1 MMSYG
6 SRLLFVRTL
15 QSLSLTALL
24 AGTVIAA
31 APMPKGAPA
40 PAKAAVVPAAVLAA
54 GRAIDPARLEAHV
67 RVLADDNMEGR
78 GTGTPGYDRAAQYVA
93 RQMQAIGLEPAG
105 VGGYLAPV
113 PLLRAELQAA
123 QCAFELRRPGESY
136 PLEVGRDVLLSPDFL
151 RTKWT
156 TEAALVFVGYG
167 VSATE
172 LGYDDFAGI
181 DVRGKVL
188 VTFRG
193 APPRFPNDER
203 AYYSNGVVKE
213 QMAAAHGA
221 IGILQVQK
229 PADEARSPWE
239 RSMRQNKLP
248 GFRWLDEGGA
258 PANTHAAIE
267 LSGSLSRTSEEKV
280 FDGSPKNYLQA
291 ATDAESSLVQS
302 FPLTWSIKA
311 VRVTTH
317 ERTSSP
323 NVVGL
328 VRGSDPKLRA
338 EAIVISAHLDH
349 LGISEP
355 VQGDSIN
362 NGAYDN
368 ASGTAMMLETARAFA
383 SLKLKPRRS
392 MVFLAV
398 TGEEKGLQGSDYYAQ
413 TTTNDSLDVVGNV
426 NLDMVLMLRP
436 MKKVVAIGAEH
447 STFLPVM
454 QKAAA
459 LAELELVPDPLPA
472 EVVFVRS
479 DQFSFVRQGI
489 PAVFPVSANDGS
501 PEGLSEVA
509 HWRTDHYHSPNDDLS
524 QPFDWSS
531 GARFASMAFWAAWL
545 TADAALA
552 PRWNPGDFFG
562 QRFGPRP

>member
-1 MMSYG
+1 MMPS
-6 SRLLFVRTL
+6 SFRRPAVRSFL
-15 QSLSLTALL
+15 MLALAL
-24 AGTVIAA
+24 ALAPQARAA
-31 APMPKGAPA
+31 AAKAGAASARSSEVPA
-40 PAKAAVVPAAVLAA
+40 PVVAA
-54 GRAIDPARLEAHV
+54 GRAIDPAKLEAHV
-67 RVLADDNMEGR
+67 RVLADDDMEGR
-78 GTGTPGYDRAAQYVA
+78 ATGSAGYDRAAQYVA
-93 RQMQAIGLEPAG
+93 QQMQAIGLQPAG

-113 PLLRAELQAA
+113 PFLRAELQTS
-123 QCAFELRRPGESY
+123 QCAFELRRPGESV
-136 PLEVGRDVLLSPDFL
+136 PLEVGRDILFSPDFL

-156 TEAALVFVGYG
+156 TEAELVFVGYG
-167 VSATE
+167 VSAPE
-172 LGYDDFAGI
+172 LNHDDFAGL

-188 VTFRG
+188 VEFRG

-203 AYYSNGVVKE
+203 AYYSNGVVKD

-221 IGILQVQK
+221 IGILQVHK
-229 PADEARSPWE
+229 PADEARAPWE
-239 RSMRQNKLP
+239 RSMRQNRLP
-248 GFRWLDEGGA
+248 GFRWVDEGGA

-280 FDGSPKNYLQA
+280 FDGAPKTYLQA
-291 ATDAESSLVQS
+291 AADAESSMVQS

-311 VRVTTH
+311 VRVTQH

-323 NVVGL
+323 NVVGML
-328 VRGSDPKLRA
+328 RGSDPRLSS

-349 LGISEP
+349 LGITEP

-368 ASGTAMMLETARAFA
+368 ASGTAMMLETARAFT
-383 SLKLKPRRS
+383 SLKVRPKRTLI
-392 MVFLAV
+392 FLAV
-398 TGEEKGLQGSDYYAQ
+398 TGEEKGLQGSDYYAHMSA
-413 TTTNDSLDVVGNV
+413 NDSLDVVGNV

-436 MKKVVAIGAEH
+436 ITKVVAIGAEH
-447 STFLPVM
+447 SSFNAVM
-454 QKAAA
+454 TKAAA
-459 LAELELVPDPLPA
+459 LANLELVPDPIPA

-489 PAVFPVSANDGS
+489 PAVFPVSANDGT

-524 QPFDWSS
+524 QPFDWPS
-531 GARFASMAFWAAWL
+531 GARFASMAFWAAWMA
-545 TADAALA
+545 ADAPKA
-552 PRWNPGDFFG
+552 PSWNPGDFFG